1 MITVN
6 KPNDNNSP
14 FPNNVSDSNG
24 EMFMKMLNKKASE
37 QVTGEDLAVQ
47 LSVFNFIQKVFI
59 DDGTTVKPE
68 LW

>member
-1 MITVN
+1 
-6 KPNDNNSP
+6 
-14 FPNNVSDSNG
+14 
-24 EMFMKMLNKKASE
+24 MKMLNKKASE